1 MNLIYPINHWQA
13 HAEPE
18 PLLTNQGVQVSDM
31 NNLSAISTCM
41 SKLKQLL
48 CFHTR

>member
-1 MNLIYPINHWQA
+1 MSLIHPINHWQA

-18 PLLTNQGVQVSDM
+18 PLLTDQGVQVNDM
-31 NNLSAISTCM
+31 NILLAISTCM
-41 SKLKQLL
+41 SQLKQL